1 MISVVICTYNR
12 SDMLHRT
19 LASFFQQTG
28 LDAVEHEVL
37 VVDNNS
43 TDDTREVIERFAAQ
57 PTLRHVFEPRQGL
70 SCARNRGVA
79 ESRGDIIAFLDD
91 DVIVSPTW
99 LFHLRRCFD
108 ETNADAV
115 GGRSYLI
122 FDDPPP
128 AWLGQVF
135 RLRLSEVELGD
146 ERKYLSDG
154 RRLFGLNLAFRKAVL
169 DAHGRFDERLGR
181 TGSSLL
187 SGEETK
193 VLKHIEDRGGI
204 MAYEPDAVVGHVI
217 AADRCRWAYFRKM
230 AVGQGTSAARLEPPR
245 GLGGRFRRVLSSFD
259 YLCRRAFRMLT
270 ERSLDP
276 YTRRLGLYRLRA
288 AWAMF
293 AEHCRR
299 LFAPKQP

>member
-12 SDMLHRT
+12 SAMLERT

-43 TDDTREVIERFAAQ
+43 TDDTREVIEQFAAR
-57 PTLRHVFEPRQGL
+57 PTLRHLFEPRQGL

-79 ESRGDIIAFLDD
+79 EARGEIVAFLDD
-91 DVIVSPTW
+91 DVVVGPTW
-99 LFHLRRCFD
+99 LVCLRRCFD

-122 FDDPPP
+122 LDEQPP
-128 AWLGQVF
+128 AWLGLVF
-135 RLRLSEVELGD
+135 RLFLSEVELGD
-146 ERKYLSDG
+146 ERKYLPDG
-154 RRLFGLNLAFRKAVL
+154 RRLFGLNLGFRKAVL
-169 DAHGRFDERLGR
+169 DAHGPFDERLGR
-181 TGSSLL
+181 TGSRLL
-187 SGEETK
+187 SAEETQ
-193 VLKHIEDRGGI
+193 VLKHVEDSGGI
-204 MAYEPDAVVGHVI
+204 IVYEPDAVVGHLI
-217 AADRCRWAYFRKM
+217 SPDRVTWPYFRKL
-230 AVGQGTSAARLEPPR
+230 ALGQGTSAARSEPLR
-245 GLGGRFRRVLSSFD
+245 KWSGRLRRVLSSFREVR
-259 YLCRRAFRMLT
+259 RRAVRVLT

-276 YTRRLGLYRLRA
+276 YVRRLGLYQLRL

-299 LFAPKQP
+299 LFAAR